1 MQRHKHLIIGC
12 GSAALSA
19 LKQIRKL
26 GSEDEV
32 KLVTME
38 PYSPYS
44 PMSLPYLVSGRRKE
58 PEIHITDDGFFDR
71 MKSALVTGKRVE
83 RIDPDHNKIVYDN
96 GETEGYDTLLI
107 ATGSTPILQPILRKA
122 GVPGFHIMDDYLR
135 LKNLEDT
142 REITLLGAGF
152 VGMELA
158 VAFSERGHRV
168 SVIAPRERI
177 LRSYFDPDLDDIIIN
192 LFNDHGINVNLGW
205 GEVSEVYSNNGRFVV
220 AFSGGHKTE
229 TDNLIAATGVEPRM
243 TFLNGSGINLN
254 KGIVVDRMMR
264 TNIDNIF
271 SAGDVAEAPSFL
283 TGKNGLSLIHPSAV
297 EQGKIAG
304 SNMIGEDA
312 VYDGWI
318 SMNIFNF
325 LGHLAVSIG
334 DFTPSEGDYVLE
346 EKADTDKKYRK
357 IVFRDDRLVGANFFN
372 IDIDGGTIRYLIKNR
387 IDIGPHK
394 ELLLKKPKETG
405 LWLMSQAE
413 KRVTASLER

>member
-32 KLVTME
+32 KLITME

-58 PEIHITDDGFFDR
+58 PEIRITDDGFFDR
-71 MKSALVTGKRVE
+71 MKSELVTGKRVE

-96 GETEGYDTLLI
+96 GETDAYDTLLI
-107 ATGSTPILQPILRKA
+107 ATGSTPTLQPILRKA

-135 LKNLEDT
+135 LKDLADK
-142 REITLLGAGF
+142 RKVTLIGAGF

-177 LRSYFDPDLDDIIIN
+177 LRSYFDPDLDDIIIT
-192 LFNDHGINVNLGW
+192 LFNDHGIEVNLGW
-205 GEVSEVYSNNGRFVV
+205 GEVSEVSSNNGRFVV
-220 AFSGGHKTE
+220 TFSDGHTIE
-229 TDNLIAATGVEPRM
+229 TDDVIAATGVEPRM

-264 TNIDNIF
+264 TNIHNIF

-346 EKADTDKKYRK
+346 EKEATNKKYRK
-357 IVFRDDRLVGANFFN
+357 IVFRNDRLVGANFFN
-372 IDIDGGTIRYLIKNR
+372 IDIDGGAIQYLIRNR
-387 IDIGPHK
+387 IDTGPHK
-394 ELLLKKPKETG
+394 ELLFKRPKETS
-405 LWLMSQAE
+405 LWLMSHAE
-413 KRVTASLER
+413 KKATASLER

>member
-1 MQRHKHLIIGC
+1 VQKHKHLIIGC

-58 PEIHITDDGFFDR
+58 PEIYIADDGFFHR
-71 MKSALVTGKRVE
+71 MKSTLVTGKRVE
-83 RIDPDHNKIVYDN
+83 RIDPDQNKIVYDN

-107 ATGSTPILQPILRKA
+107 ATGSTPILQPVLRQA
-122 GVPGFHIMDDYLR
+122 GVPGFHIMDDYLS
-135 LKNLEDT
+135 LKNLEDK
-142 REITLLGAGF
+142 RQITLLGAGF

-192 LFNDHGINVNLGW
+192 LFNDHGIDVNLGW
-205 GEVSEVYSNNGRFVV
+205 GEVSEIHSNNGRFVV
-220 AFSGGHKTE
+220 AFSGGHTTE

-243 TFLNGSGINLN
+243 TFLDGSGINLN

-312 VYDGWI
+312 IYDGWI

-346 EKADTDKKYRK
+346 KKKATHKKYRK

-372 IDIDGGTIRYLIKNR
+372 IDIDGGAIRYLIKSR
-387 IDIGPHK
+387 IEIGPHK
-394 ELLLKKPKETG
+394 DLLLKKPKETS

-413 KRVTASLER
+413 KKATASLER